1 MKTFEKKRNRREGLY
16 DPHNEHDS
24 CGLGFIA
31 NIKGKKSHDIV
42 RKGIFI
48 LENLEHRGAT
58 GADPLV
64 GDGAG
69 MLTQI
74 PHELYKQELKQ
85 LNISLPDPG
94 NYGVGMFFLPRESQ
108 YHGLIKKSVVRLS
121 EEQGI
126 KFIGW
131 RSIPVNNE
139 CLSKDKEIQELN
151 LFICKVLKNRRYE
164 RRRL

>member
-1 MKTFEKKRNRREGLY
+1 MEIFKKKRNKKEGLY
-16 DPHNEHDS
+16 DPVNEHDS

-42 RKGIFI
+42 QKGIFM

-74 PHELYKQELKQ
+74 PHEMYSEEMDK

-94 NYGVGMFFLPRESQ
+94 DYGVGMFFFLE
-108 YHGLIKKSVVRLS
+108 K
-121 EEQGI
+121 
-126 KFIGW
+126 
-131 RSIPVNNE
+131 VN
-139 CLSKDKEIQELN
+139 IM
-151 LFICKVLKNRRYE
+151 R
-164 RRRL
+164 

>member
-1 MKTFEKKRNRREGLY
+1 MRKSKSHNSNNSRWKRDLKEGLY
-16 DPHNEHDS
+16 DPKNEHDS

-31 NIKGKKSHDIV
+31 NIKGKKSHDIIQ
-42 RKGIFI
+42 KGIFI

-74 PHELYKQELKQ
+74 PHELYREELKQ

-94 NYGVGMFFLPRESQ
+94 DYGVGMFFLPRESN
-108 YHGLIKKSVVRLS
+108 YHELIKNLIVSLS
-121 EEQGI
+121 EEQEI

-131 RSIPVNNE
+131 RSVPVIMNV
-139 CLSKDKEIQELN
+139 CLRTKRS
-151 LFICKVLKNRRYE
+151 
-164 RRRL
+164 

>member
-1 MKTFEKKRNRREGLY
+1 MEIFKKKRNKKEGLY
-16 DPHNEHDS
+16 DPVNEHDS

-42 RKGIFI
+42 QKGIFM

-74 PHELYKQELKQ
+74 PHEMYSEEMDK

-94 NYGVGMFFLPRESQ
+94 DYGVGMFFFPRESK
-108 YHGLIKKSVVRLS
+108 YHEVIKNLIVSSS

-126 KFIGW
+126 K
-131 RSIPVNNE
+131 V
-139 CLSKDKEIQELN
+139 
-151 LFICKVLKNRRYE
+151 
-164 RRRL
+164 